1 MTAGV
6 VDAAPRGDAVVELLG
21 VSKEYTERGGE
32 TVRALDDISV
42 RIEEGEF
49 FSLLGPSGCGKT
61 TTLRLI
67 AGFEQ
72 PTAGRVRLDGADV
85 AGLPPYKRDVNTVFQ
100 NYALFP
106 HMKVRDNVGYPLKM
120 KGVDKDEARTRV
132 MEALERVEM
141 TKYADRRPHQ
151 MSGGQRQRIALARAL
166 VGRPKLVL
174 LDEPLGALDL
184 KLRESMLV
192 VLKHLQRDS
201 GITFVYVTH
210 DQSEAL
216 AMSDR
221 IAVMHGGRIEQ
232 VAPPAGLY
240 RAPTTAFVAGFIG
253 KTNLLPCTRVSERV
267 ARAGALDISLSEPCD
282 ETDFVVSVRPDDIV
296 VGPASG
302 DLTNTYRGIVSDV
315 LFLGHECDLIV
326 EAGGQR
332 LIMRVAGRSALVPGD
347 EVQFGWSGPD
357 GRVVRTSPGV

>member
-1 MTAGV
+1 
-6 VDAAPRGDAVVELLG
+6 
-21 VSKEYTERGGE
+21 
-32 TVRALDDISV
+32 
-42 RIEEGEF
+42 
-49 FSLLGPSGCGKT
+49 
-61 TTLRLI
+61 
-67 AGFEQ
+67 
-72 PTAGRVRLDGADV
+72 
-85 AGLPPYKRDVNTVFQ
+85 
-100 NYALFP
+100 
-106 HMKVRDNVGYPLKM
+106 
-120 KGVDKDEARTRV
+120 
-132 MEALERVEM
+132 
-141 TKYADRRPHQ
+141 
-151 MSGGQRQRIALARAL
+151 
-166 VGRPKLVL
+166 
-174 LDEPLGALDL
+174 
-184 KLRESMLV
+184 V

-232 VAPPAGLY
+232 DAPPAGLY

-302 DLTNTYRGIVSDV
+302 DLTNIYRGIVSDV